1 MKILL
6 PNVSIKVNENVY
18 LKNPENSD
26 LGRKILSSSID
37 LIDDIGFEKFTF
49 GKLAKLIKTSEAS
62 IYRYFDSKHKLLLY
76 FASWYWRWLEFSLVF
91 KLANIESADE
101 RLIRTIKFL
110 TQKVE
115 IDDSFLH
122 INEVKLNS
130 IIINEVSKVYLTKDV
145 DKENKDGIYSGY
157 KQLVS
162 RVSDII
168 LEINP
173 NYQYS
178 HMIVSTVVEGAH
190 SQRYF
195 AEHLP
200 RLTDV
205 IEGEDAVAKFYTELV
220 FKAIKIE
227 NNK

>member
-1 MKILL
+1 MNLL
-6 PNVSIKVNENVY
+6 LSNISIKVNENVY
-18 LKNPENSD
+18 IKNPDNSD
-26 LGRKILSSSID
+26 LGRKILSNSID
-37 LIDDIGFEKFTF
+37 LIDKIGFEKFTF
-49 GKLAKLIKTSEAS
+49 GKLAKMINTSEAS
-62 IYRYFDSKHKLLLY
+62 IYRYFESKHKLLLY

-91 KLANIESADE
+91 KLANIDSPEE
-101 RLIRTIKFL
+101 RLVRTIKFL

-115 IDDSFLH
+115 VDDSFLH

-130 IIINEVSKVYLTKDV
+130 IIINEVSKVYLTKEV
-145 DKENKDGIYSGY
+145 DKENNEGIYLGY
-157 KQLVS
+157 KQLVA

-178 HMIVSTVVEGAH
+178 HMMVSTVIEGAH

-200 RLTDV
+200 RLTDI
-205 IEGEDAVAKFYTELV
+205 IEGEDSVTKFYTELV

-227 NNK
+227 NDK

>member
-76 FASWYWRWLEFSLVF
+76 FASWYWRWMEFSLVF

-145 DKENKDGIYSGY
+145 DKENKDGIYSSY

>member
-162 RVSDII
+162 RVRDII

>member
-6 PNVSIKVNENVY
+6 PNISIIVNENVY

-76 FASWYWRWLEFSLVF
+76 FASWYWKWMEFSLVF

-145 DKENKDGIYSGY
+145 DKENKDGIYSAY

-173 NYQYS
+173 HYQYS
-178 HMIVSTVVEGAH
+178 HMMVSTVIEGAH
-190 SQRYF
+190 SQHYF

-205 IEGEDAVAKFYTELV
+205 IEGEDSVTKFYTELV

-227 NNK
+227 NDK

>member
-145 DKENKDGIYSGY
+145 DKENKDGIYSVY

>member
-6 PNVSIKVNENVY
+6 PNLSIKVHENVY

>member
-76 FASWYWRWLEFSLVF
+76 FASWYWRWMEFSLVF

>member
-178 HMIVSTVVEGAH
+178 HMIVSTVIEGAH

>member
-1 MKILL
+1 MKMLL
-6 PNVSIKVNENVY
+6 SNISFNVNENVY
-18 LKNPENSD
+18 IKNPETSE
-26 LGRKILSSSID
+26 LGRKILSNSID
-37 LIDDIGFEKFTF
+37 LIDEIGFDKFTF
-49 GKLAKLIKTSEAS
+49 GKLAKIINTSEAS
-62 IYRYFDSKHKLLLY
+62 IYRYFESKHKLLLY

-91 KLANIESADE
+91 KLANIDSPEE
-101 RLIRTIKFL
+101 RLVRTIKFL

-115 IDDSFLH
+115 VDDSFLH

-130 IIINEVSKVYLTKDV
+130 IIINEVSKVFLTKEV
-145 DKENKDGIYSGY
+145 DKENNEGIYLGY
-157 KQLVS
+157 KQLVA

-178 HMIVSTVVEGAH
+178 HMMVSTVIEGSH

-205 IEGEDAVAKFYTELV
+205 LEGEDSVTKFYTELV
-220 FKAIKIE
+220 FKSIKID
-227 NNK
+227 NDK